1 LLVPRKKT
9 CFASTA
15 KNIYHRLAREVVVA
29 RENGSLGARRP
40 ATATARRPEYVP
52 AASPAVAAVYSIGIR
67 TDRCATDRSLCEF
80 GSGDSVP
87 SAPATALVDSAV
99 RDLRRPLVSYP
110 ERREESRTR
119 EENTRV
125 VTGTRETEIQNVQNI
140 RIYKF
145 Y

>member
-1 LLVPRKKT
+1 LVPQILSCALTIQLET
-9 CFASTA
+9 CFAGSS
-15 KNIYHRLAREVVVA
+15 KKKVLCFYGQKYHRLAREVAVA
-29 RENGSLGARRP
+29 RENGSLGARRR

-99 RDLRRPLVSYP
+99 RDPRRPLVSYP
-110 ERREESRTR
+110 ERGRGISHEGKYTSGHG
-119 EENTRV
+119 NP
-125 VTGTRETEIQNVQNI
+125 
-140 RIYKF
+140 
-145 Y
+145 